1 MSGSADFF
9 LSPLC
14 YDFPKKR
21 SFLLIRFHEVGDREL
36 PILYRL
42 NRHMAE
48 SEGQAELF
56 TAEYASYREAFVG
69 ERPPVRAWFLSRKK
83 KLFGFVIWQE
93 KFASYTGRMALY
105 VEDLWMGE
113 YREDHAVVAEVLE
126 ELLRRARETGYSR
139 VEIRRLEW
147 EGIDR
152 SALEETGFA
161 PVEKWRVWRREL
173 IKNRTT
179 GNRGTEE

>member
-1 MSGSADFF
+1 
-9 LSPLC
+9 
-14 YDFPKKR
+14 
-21 SFLLIRFHEVGDREL
+21 LIRFHEVGEREL

-69 ERPPVRAWFLSRKK
+69 ERPPVRAWFLSREKE
-83 KLFGFVIWQE
+83 LFGFVIWQE

-105 VEDLWMGE
+105 VEDLWLGE
-113 YREDHAVVAEVLE
+113 YRRDRKRVIEVLD
-126 ELLRRARETGYSR
+126 ELLRRAGESGYSR

-147 EGIDR
+147 EGIDAE
-152 SALEETGFA
+152 ALRDRGFA
-161 PVEKWRVWRREL
+161 PVEKWKVWRREL
-173 IKNRTT
+173 LR
-179 GNRGTEE
+179 EV